1 MEKNIKNDKHRK
13 FIDTYVLSGNA
24 TQSAI
29 EAGYSANAAK
39 QTGYKLKSLY
49 EDAIAERVR
58 TILPQ
63 IIYENLGIVQALA
76 REGQSESVRL
86 GAANSLLDRAGLKP
100 VERIET
106 STSELPPEERK
117 QRIDAILKK
126 YRTH

>member
-86 GAANSLLDRAGLKP
+86 NAANTLLDR
-100 VERIET
+100 E
-106 STSELPPEERK
+106 
-117 QRIDAILKK
+117 D
-126 YRTH
+126 